1 MNWLHYTFTMNVC
14 GLHLLH
20 LETIHLSCPKY
31 LFTNLGDVTTVASFL
46 SDPIKIDI
54 SVKLEKLNL
63 WAGIT
68 VLINA
73 GIDCS
78 GDPFHKH
85 VFLEHHLQSW
95 CPPSGPI
102 RWPISRLEVV
112 VTFYSGISWS
122 WCVLASRKTL
132 TWVLPKKYR
141 QSPGSKSIL
150 RGRRTR
156 KS

>member
-1 MNWLHYTFTMNVC
+1 MCVDYTC
-14 GLHLLH
+14 LLH
-20 LETIHLSCPKY
+20 LVTIHLSCPKY

-54 SVKLEKLNL
+54 SVKLEELNL

-102 RWPISRLEVV
+102 RWPISGQWRLKVFPCLEVL
-112 VTFYSGISWS
+112 VTYFSGISWS
-122 WCVLASRKTL
+122 WCVLASRRTL

-141 QSPGSKSIL
+141 RSPGSKSIL

-156 KS
+156 RS